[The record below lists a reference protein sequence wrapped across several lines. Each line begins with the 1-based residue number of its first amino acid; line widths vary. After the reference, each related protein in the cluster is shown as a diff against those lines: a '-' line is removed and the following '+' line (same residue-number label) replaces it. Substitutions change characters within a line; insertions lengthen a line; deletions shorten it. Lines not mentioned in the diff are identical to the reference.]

1 MVRNLWNLP
10 VLVLSLEMTRQTPT
24 NLQPDFFQVHE
35 QEPSNNHTSCHVVCP
50 AACKAAT
57 EQVPRVIGGTE

>member
-1 MVRNLWNLP
+1 MEFTVFYIIVRNELTDPANCK
-10 VLVLSLEMTRQTPT
+10 
-24 NLQPDFFQVHE
+24 PDFFQVHE